1 MAADALPSTMK
12 RVLVAYDGSAQSEA
26 ALEHALEA
34 FPDAELHVVTV
45 VDPAEATYAST
56 EELPAISEAW
66 YDEAIDSAEDILAT
80 AREQAG
86 DREILTDTV
95 VGRPG
100 RSIVE
105 YAEDEDVDQV
115 VTGSH
120 GRTGVSRLLLGS
132 VAETI
137 VRRSPVP
144 VTVVR

>member
-1 MAADALPSTMK
+1 MQ
-12 RVLVAYDGSAQSEA
+12 RVLVAYDGSTQAQD
-26 ALEHALEA
+26 ALDHALDA

-56 EELPAISEAW
+56 EELPSMADQW
-66 YDEAIDSAEDILAT
+66 VDEATEEAERTLED
-80 AREQAG
+80 ARERAG
-86 DREILTDTV
+86 ERDIVTDHV

-100 RSIVE
+100 PAIVR
-105 YAEDEDVDQV
+105 YAEEESIDHV

-120 GRTGVSRLLLGS
+120 GRTGVARLLLGS